1 MVPLITGGSC
11 PEGSFPDAMTS
22 AVLTLPILPLLA
34 FVGFETVN
42 KQSVT
47 INARRRPRVSM
58 IKLLSR
64 LPWAALYAFSA
75 FLYFL
80 AYYIVR
86 HRDHVIREQL
96 DKVFPALNSAERKTI
111 HKQFLKNFCDVSI
124 ELLKSVSMS
133 KEDMSRRMRVINV
146 ALARQYLDA
155 GQSIMFMTSH
165 LGNWE
170 WLLHGVTLQLGYPVD
185 AAYKP
190 LHDAWAERLMLEL
203 RSRFGARLV
212 PAKELLADFFRRRGV
227 VRAVG
232 MNADQAPVST
242 DQRYWTQFLG
252 QDTAFY
258 VGAEQIARAT
268 RLPILYAHVRR
279 VRRSFYEVEFLP
291 LWDGREAIAPNQVTE
306 RYARA
311 CEVDVLKSP
320 ADWLWSYRRWRLKK
334 PLYGGGT

>member
-1 MVPLITGGSC
+1 
-11 PEGSFPDAMTS
+11 
-22 AVLTLPILPLLA
+22 
-34 FVGFETVN
+34 
-42 KQSVT
+42 
-47 INARRRPRVSM
+47 M
-58 IKLLSR
+58 IKLFSR

-75 FLYFL
+75 LLYFL
-80 AYYIVR
+80 AYYVVR
-86 HRDHVIREQL
+86 HRQHVIQEQL
-96 DKVFPALNSAERKTI
+96 DKVFRNLSAVEREAI
-111 HKQFLKNFCDVSI
+111 HKQYLRNFCDVLV
-124 ELLKSVSMS
+124 EVLKSVSMT
-133 KEDMSRRMRVINV
+133 ERAMSRRMLVTNAELPR
-146 ALARQYLDA
+146 RYLDA

-170 WLLHGVTLQLGYPVD
+170 WLLHGVTLQLGHPVD

-190 LHDAWAERLMLEL
+190 LRDQWAERLMLRV

-232 MNADQAPVST
+232 MNADQAPVAS

-258 VGAEQIARAT
+258 VGAEQIARAM
-268 RLPILYAHVRR
+268 RLPVLYAHVRR
-279 VRRSFYEVEFLP
+279 VRRSHYEVEFRP
-291 LWDGREAIAPNQVTE
+291 LWDGKEPLKPNEMTE

-311 CEVDVLKSP
+311 CESDVLNSP

-334 PLYGGGT
+334 PLYGAD